1 MEKIKKK
8 VKKFMKWKYIYMID
22 IYLKKIQEKNEGILK
37 VETRLFLI
45 MLLSN
50 LIIFV
55 RRFLFKWW
63 QIIFKS

>member
-1 MEKIKKK
+1 
-8 VKKFMKWKYIYMID
+8 MID

-55 RRFLFKWW
+55 RRFLFK
-63 QIIFKS
+63 